1 MKNLVSSLLACG
13 AIAGLVSACAVDA
26 SPVEEAGV
34 VEEAACANQQGTNAM
49 IAALAVA
56 VGNELGRWNISKDFT
71 LVTGAYNQQHLALTS
86 TGLSRC
92 TNGCAN
98 VKALLS
104 FQDAR
109 YDNILT
115 FPGGEKLSAWSYAA
129 RLVAGYNEQR
139 VCESR
144 PSNNTS
150 NPNNCPAE
158 EHKLTLVGTS
168 PGACDM
174 NFTYNARTPSGGMLI
189 APSLLKNKLL
199 WASGNYNPYISFSS
213 TPGTVTI
220 DPTWDLNSPGS
231 TTQPGSCTN
240 ACAKFSTTSIAGQC
254 CSCGGVQKAFKVSPT
269 STTTYLCN

>member
-1 MKNLVSSLLACG
+1 M
-13 AIAGLVSACAVDA
+13 
-26 SPVEEAGV
+26 
-34 VEEAACANQQGTNAM
+34 
-49 IAALAVA
+49 
-56 VGNELGRWNISKDFT
+56 
-71 LVTGAYNQQHLALTS
+71 GAYNQQHLALTS

-92 TNGCAN
+92 SNGCAN

-109 YDNILT
+109 YDNILS

-158 EHKLTLVGTS
+158 EHKLTLVRTT

-199 WASGNYNPYISFSS
+199 WASGNYNPYIAFSS

-240 ACAKFSTTSIAGQC
+240 ACAKFSTANISGQC
-254 CSCGGVQKAFKVSPT
+254 CTCSGASKKFKVSPT
-269 STTTYLCN
+269 STTTFLCN